1 MPGARCTR
9 SLICKKVKAYE
20 RRHREVHRFHPAFP
34 HAMVLTVSSVIFPVI
49 GFVVTV
55 ISRMKFRQLD
65 ASIEASEPHDFA
77 VRIAC
82 CSSAA
87 HPRPSHPVPRF
98 VTIAS
103 APWWD
108 ETARVMD
115 LIWQKREGVYFC
127 NRDWTEKSTICP
139 AGRSALGLPLVR
151 HSGARPRS
159 ANPPL
164 QQSVVRDELAPGVL
178 FRRLRCRDFKSAAL
192 ASTEMLLR
200 RDLPRH
206 RRRIGEVTRQLR
218 VARFR
223 VHN

>member
-55 ISRMKFRQLD
+55 ASGRLPANLTPASRRQNPTTSPS
-65 ASIEASEPHDFA
+65 ASVLFVSSTSASTA
-77 VRIAC
+77 
-82 CSSAA
+82 S
-87 HPRPSHPVPRF
+87 RPAS

-115 LIWQKREGVYFC
+115 LIWEKREGVCFC
-127 NRDWTEKSTICP
+127 NRDWTGKSVICP
-139 AGRSALGLPLVR
+139 SGTSAQGLLLLH

-159 ANPPL
+159 ANSPV
-164 QQSVVRDELAPGVL
+164 Q
-178 FRRLRCRDFKSAAL
+178 
-192 ASTEMLLR
+192 
-200 RDLPRH
+200 
-206 RRRIGEVTRQLR
+206 
-218 VARFR
+218 
-223 VHN
+223 